1 MAALIDTFF
10 GRSDRLSSKD
20 SEILAFGSH
29 YSANFQT
36 ILDCF
41 IPKFKYDNLANI
53 KTDRVNI
60 VVFNL
65 HQIKQLKFF
74 GDTRQFVGVS
84 FTIQK
89 LSGGGGRGG
98 APIHLRLLFCKIVH
112 NHTLRLRYRCGP
124 MRYLSRPWVLH

>member
-1 MAALIDTFF
+1 M
-10 GRSDRLSSKD
+10 G

-29 YSANFQT
+29 YSANFQP

-41 IPKFKYDNLANI
+41 IPKFKLKYDNLENI

-74 GDTRQFVGVS
+74 
-84 FTIQK
+84 
-89 LSGGGGRGG
+89 
-98 APIHLRLLFCKIVH
+98 
-112 NHTLRLRYRCGP
+112 
-124 MRYLSRPWVLH
+124 